1 MIRHIVFFR
10 FKKEVDNSAREIFAD
25 TLRALK
31 DSIDEVIDMEV
42 AFDSAHTPNSYDLAL
57 NSTFG
62 SIEAVN
68 RYAVDEA
75 HIKVLEDVK
84 KLCEAVSKIDYS
96 FNEKDFK

>member
-10 FKKEVDNSAREIFAD
+10 FKKEVDRSARENFAQ
-25 TLRALK
+25 TLRDLK
-31 DSIDEVIDMEV
+31 NSIDEVIDMEV

-57 NSTFG
+57 NSTFE
-62 SIEAVN
+62 SMAEVN
-68 RYAVDEA
+68 IYAVHEA

-96 FNEKDFK
+96 IDKEDSR